1 MSAAVRLKRALAS
14 DSRSTTLLFTVGLLV
29 VLAVGGRLFYRLVQL
44 DEAAYRAPSITLS
57 ALRSPGLLVL
67 VVVPAAV
74 VVWLRRG
81 LRWGDVPEGRLVRL
95 LLLAAAGSLVV
106 SLAFYEPNWF
116 FGRSHLVDRA
126 LLVGLFVLSF
136 WRPVA
141 LVPFTVLAAVVA
153 SQFAVPLGRY
163 TWNDKRLI
171 FDVVI
176 LFCLAAGAGL
186 LRRREGMRAFV
197 GAACVLVV
205 SWYLVAGVGKI
216 ALGWP
221 GREELAN
228 MTRSA
233 HLAGWLTAG
242 TADRVAEVVAIVNW
256 LLVPAAIVVEVAVV
270 LLLLGRRPALAVL
283 LALPGLHLLVFLLS
297 GIFFWKWMVLELAL
311 LVFFLRCD
319 RATLAGFGP
328 ALVLLALPFA
338 ALSPRLF
345 GVATLAW
352 YDTPYSVNLE
362 LEAVGESGTV
372 YRVDRGDLAPY
383 EVLLAQGRLSFVAR
397 PKVLVASAG
406 TALDWK
412 VASAIIEADS
422 PADLAQAE
430 AGLAVS
436 HFQEDDALVFD
447 RFVRERFDPW
457 SQPPPLGPPHHIWTG
472 RAPAILNVP
481 PTGFD
486 GQEEVTEVRVRMH
499 KVWWDGDRYR
509 RLADCIVRVVPMDPA
524 AGPTYVAPASA
535 CTL

>member
-1 MSAAVRLKRALAS
+1 
-14 DSRSTTLLFTVGLLV
+14 
-29 VLAVGGRLFYRLVQL
+29 
-44 DEAAYRAPSITLS
+44 
-57 ALRSPGLLVL
+57 
-67 VVVPAAV
+67 
-74 VVWLRRG
+74 
-81 LRWGDVPEGRLVRL
+81 
-95 LLLAAAGSLVV
+95 
-106 SLAFYEPNWF
+106 
-116 FGRSHLVDRA
+116 
-126 LLVGLFVLSF
+126 
-136 WRPVA
+136 VA

-186 LRRREGMRAFV
+186 VRRRKGVRAFV

-205 SWYLVAGVGKI
+205 TWYLVAGVGKI
-216 ALGWP
+216 ALGWL
-221 GREELAN
+221 GREDLAN

-242 TADRVAEVVAIVNW
+242 TADRVAEVVASVNW
-256 LLVPAAIVVEVAVV
+256 LLVAAAIVVEVAVV

-319 RATLAGFGP
+319 RATLASFGP
-328 ALVLLALPFA
+328 ALVLVALPFA

-345 GVATLAW
+345 GVSTLAW

-362 LEAVGESGTV
+362 LEAVGESGKV

-397 PKVLVASAG
+397 PKVLVGSAG

-422 PADLAQAE
+422 PADLARAE
-430 AGLAVS
+430 AELAVS
-436 HFQEDDALVFD
+436 HYQEDDALVFD
-447 RFVRERFDPW
+447 RFLRERFDPW
-457 SQPPPLGPPHHIWTG
+457 SEPPPLGPPHHIWTG
-472 RAPAILNVP
+472 RAPPILNVP

-524 AGPTYVAPASA
+524 AGPTYVAPATA